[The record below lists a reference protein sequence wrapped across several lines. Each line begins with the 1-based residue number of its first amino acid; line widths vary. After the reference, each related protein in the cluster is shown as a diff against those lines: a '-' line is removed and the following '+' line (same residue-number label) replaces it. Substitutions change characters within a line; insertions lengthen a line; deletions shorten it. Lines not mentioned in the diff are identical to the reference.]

1 MLAVRA
7 PGVWAL
13 RRTPMTV
20 TVRNKSALVVP
31 PSVRRRAGLKHGD
44 QVEFQVSGSVIKII
58 PKLPSTDVEYTPA
71 QRRIIDARLAESAED
86 LKRGRTFGPFSTAN
100 EMIASMKRE
109 LKKRAAGTKTRPS
122 Q

>member
-1 MLAVRA
+1 
-7 PGVWAL
+7 
-13 RRTPMTV
+13 MTV

-44 QVEFQVSGSVIKII
+44 RVEFHVSGSVIKII
-58 PKLPSTDVEYTPA
+58 PKSPSADDEYTPA

-86 LKRGRTFGPFSTAN
+86 LKKGRTFGPFNTADD
-100 EMIASMKRE
+100 MIASIKRE
-109 LKKRAAGTKTRPS
+109 LKKRATGKQAQRS

>member
-1 MLAVRA
+1 
-7 PGVWAL
+7 
-13 RRTPMTV
+13 
-20 TVRNKSALVVP
+20 VVP

-44 QVEFQVSGSVIKII
+44 RVEFRVSGSVINII
-58 PKLPSTDVEYTPA
+58 PKLPSADDEYTPA

-86 LKRGRTFGPFSTAN
+86 LKKGRTFGPFDTAS

-109 LKKRAAGTKTRPS
+109 LKKRATAKKAQHS

>member
-1 MLAVRA
+1 
-7 PGVWAL
+7 
-13 RRTPMTV
+13 MTV

-44 QVEFQVSGSVIKII
+44 QVEFCVSGRVIQIV
-58 PKLPSTDVEYTPA
+58 PKSPSADVEYTPA

-86 LKRGRTFGPFSTAN
+86 LKRGRTFGPFNTAN

-109 LKKRAAGTKTRPS
+109 LKKRAASTKAQRS

>member
-1 MLAVRA
+1 MC
-7 PGVWAL
+7 
-13 RRTPMTV
+13 
-20 TVRNKSALVVP
+20 KSALVVP

-44 QVEFQVSGSVIKII
+44 QVEFRVSGSVINII
-58 PKLPSTDVEYTPA
+58 PKLPSADDEYTPA

-86 LKRGRTFGPFSTAN
+86 LKNGRAFGPFDTAS

-109 LKKRAAGTKTRPS
+109 LKKRAPAKKAQRS

>member
-1 MLAVRA
+1 
-7 PGVWAL
+7 
-13 RRTPMTV
+13 MTV

-44 QVEFQVSGSVIKII
+44 RVEFRVSGSIIKIV
-58 PKLPSTDVEYTPA
+58 PKLPSADVEYTLA

-86 LKRGRTFGPFSTAN
+86 LKKGRTFGPFDTAD

-109 LKKRAAGTKTRPS
+109 LKKRATAKKVQHS